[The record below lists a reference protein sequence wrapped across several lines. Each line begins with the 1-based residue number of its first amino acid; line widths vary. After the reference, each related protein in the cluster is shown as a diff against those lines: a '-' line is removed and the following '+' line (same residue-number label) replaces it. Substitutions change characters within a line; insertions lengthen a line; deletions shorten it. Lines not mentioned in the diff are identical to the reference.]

1 MEPPTLRKL
10 AGLLLVACCG
20 VSLAACGAA
29 SKAGKDQ
36 ELDAALREINLFT
49 EELVKRV
56 EASAG
61 GPARGVDEA
70 QKYLDAR
77 RDEIRGRVEA
87 IRRIGDAE
95 LSAEARR
102 RKLESLNDDLF
113 RVTGLSTK
121 FMSESMADPA
131 FKSKLDQ
138 LVSDYRALVEA

>member
-10 AGLLLVACCG
+10 AGLLLLACCG

-36 ELDAALREINLFT
+36 ELDAARREINLFT

-56 EASAG
+56 EASAE
-61 GPARGVDEA
+61 PARGVDEA

-77 RDEIRGRVEA
+77 RDEIKGRVEA

-102 RKLESLNDDLF
+102 RKLESLNDDVF
-113 RVTGLSTK
+113 RVTGLRIK
-121 FMSESMADPA
+121 FMSESMTDPA
-131 FKSKLDQ
+131 FKTKLDR
-138 LVSDYRALVEA
+138 LVSDYRELVEA

>member
-56 EASAG
+56 EASAE
-61 GPARGVDEA
+61 PARGVDEA

-77 RDEIRGRVEA
+77 RAEIRGRVEA

-95 LSAEARR
+95 VSAEARR
-102 RKLESLNDDLF
+102 RKLEDLNDDVF
-113 RVTGLSTK
+113 RVTGLRIK
-121 FMSESMADPA
+121 FSDAWMTDPA
-131 FKSKLDQ
+131 FKSKLDR
-138 LVSDYRALVEA
+138 LVSDYRALIEA